1 MLVTVY
7 CSGSIQKGSS
17 DKGKKLY
24 WSDVERNTLA
34 EAAHP
39 LQVRF
44 LNPDDPAEDL
54 SDTLALFGRDMYQ
67 VQFADFIVV
76 DARERRGIGIGIEM
90 VASKVFGTPLIVVSP
105 IDTHYRKSKVDY
117 RGSSVNDYIHPHLYG
132 LADVIVDDFDA
143 AGAWMKRYMEHPT
156 KTKGTDALFNAIEE
170 YKTRMLPNDPP
181 MLEILREVELVGKE
195 RNKEQIS

>member
-7 CSGSIQKGSS
+7 CSGSIQKGPA
-17 DKGKKLY
+17 DKGKNFY
-24 WSDVERNTLA
+24 WTTVERNALA

-67 VQFADFIVV
+67 VQFADFVVV
-76 DARERRGIGIGIEM
+76 DAREKRGIGIGIEM

-105 IDTHYRKSKVDY
+105 TDTHYRKSKVDY
-117 RGSSVNDYIHPHLYG
+117 RGSSVNNYIHPHLYG
-132 LADVIVDDFDA
+132 LADAIVDDFNA
-143 AGAWMKRYMEHPT
+143 AGVWMKQYMKHPI
-156 KTKGTDALFNAIEE
+156 KTKSTDTLFSAIDE
-170 YKTRMLPNDPP
+170 YKIRMLPKDLP
-181 MLEILREVELVGKE
+181 MLEILRELEIVGKE
-195 RNKEQIS
+195 RHKEQIP